1 MAFLGIRCSRDV
13 SPRWSVDHWLQSTA
27 PVIGDVMKIAVQKYG
42 GTSLASSAQM
52 RAVAG
57 RVAERRRSG
66 FATVVVV
73 SARGAATDQ
82 LIADAADVALFRSG
96 RELDQLLV
104 TGENAAAALL
114 ALALQ
119 DRGMPAVSL
128 TAAQGG
134 ISAVGR
140 HGAAMIA
147 AVDDRRIRRHLIA
160 GEVVV
165 VAGFQGMADNGDVVT
180 LGRGGSD
187 TTAVA
192 LAAMLGAADCEM
204 YTDVEGV
211 FTADPRVVPQ
221 ARVLS
226 TVGVGVMAEMAF
238 AGARVLHCRAVEL
251 AAAHGMDLVVR
262 SSMVRQPGTTILGRS
277 DPEMVENDGFVTA
290 VTHDSDAALVRI
302 EPGRTGSDL
311 ARSVLGTLAS
321 AAVPVDMVTLPESAA
336 PGLPMRFTIR
346 RSDIPFATD
355 ALGSSA
361 LGSGPRF
368 TFDPSVGKV
377 SLVGA
382 GMLSRPENVAAML
395 DVLAEQDVPVSL
407 IATTQLRITAV
418 VPADRLVDAAAA
430 LHRRFNL
437 DRPEVP
443 AASLTSA

>member
-1 MAFLGIRCSRDV
+1 MR
-13 SPRWSVDHWLQSTA
+13 
-27 PVIGDVMKIAVQKYG
+27 IAVQKYG
-42 GTSLASSAQM
+42 GTSLASSTQI

-57 RVAERRRSG
+57 RVAECHRGG

-73 SARGAATDQ
+73 SARGAATDR
-82 LIADAADVALFRSG
+82 LIADAAEVAMVRSN

-119 DRGMPAVSL
+119 DSGIPAISL

-147 AVDDRRIRRHLIA
+147 SVDDRRIRRHLA
-160 GEVVV
+160 SGQVVV
-165 VAGFQGMADNGDVVT
+165 VAGFQGMTPDGDVVT

-192 LAAMLGAADCEM
+192 LAAALGAVSCEI

-211 FTADPRVVPQ
+211 FTADPRIVPQ
-221 ARVLS
+221 ARVLV

-251 AAAHGMDLVVR
+251 AAARGMDLVVR
-262 SSMVRQPGTTILGRS
+262 NSMSRQPGTTILGRS
-277 DPEMVENDGFVTA
+277 DPDMIENDGFVTA
-290 VTHDSDAALVRI
+290 VTHDADAALVRI
-302 EPGRTGSDL
+302 EPTRDNPDL
-311 ARSVLGTLAS
+311 ARYVLGVLAS
-321 AAVPVDMVTLPESAA
+321 ASVPVDMVNLPESSRA
-336 PGLPMRFTIR
+336 GRPMRFTIR
-346 RSDIPFATD
+346 RSDVPDATD

-361 LGSGPRF
+361 LGTGTRY
-368 TFDPSVGKV
+368 TMDPSVGKL

-382 GMLSRPENVAAML
+382 GLFSRPENAAAML

-407 IATTQLRITAV
+407 IAATQLRITAV
-418 VPADRLVDAAAA
+418 VPRDCLVGAAAA
-430 LHRRFNL
+430 LHRRFHL
-437 DRPEVP
+437 DRPEIPVG
-443 AASLTSA
+443 SLTLA